1 MNFLFLENIM
11 ARLKKNNIIF
21 INVFCYENSLV
32 YPVHVSDQKFK
43 NLLLIPDLS
52 RSHYDYIKD
61 LCAIQQ
67 SVKLKCS
74 FVDFVSNILV
84 LKDFSSK

>member
-1 MNFLFLENIM
+1 M
-11 ARLKKNNIIF
+11 
-21 INVFCYENSLV
+21 
-32 YPVHVSDQKFK
+32 

-52 RSHYDYIKD
+52 RSHYDYIKG

-74 FVDFVSNILV
+74 FADFVSNVLV
-84 LKDFSSK
+84 VKDFGTK